1 MSVET
6 SGLSAAEPHV
16 IQPSTAQQSAVPP
29 RSRRLGLVAM
39 VLGLGVFGGS
49 ILVSILMG
57 LAASPYAVSG
67 PTGFNV
73 YLQFDP
79 NDSVEST
86 LVVLALAHVALGTL
100 LGVWALT
107 QGIAAIATGRGRAF
121 GVVALVASVLAPV
134 ISLVVYIATAV
145 ANAPH

>member
-1 MSVET
+1 MSIET
-6 SGLSAAEPHV
+6 SGLSAPEPYV
-16 IQPSTAQQSAVPP
+16 IQRPAAQQSAVPP
-29 RSRRLGLVAM
+29 RSRKLGLVAM
-39 VLGLGVFGGS
+39 GLGLGVFGGS
-49 ILVSILMG
+49 ILASILMG
-57 LAASPYAVSG
+57 LAASPYAISG
-67 PTGFNV
+67 PMGFNV
-73 YLQFDP
+73 NLQFDP
-79 NDSVEST
+79 DDPIEST
-86 LVVLALAHVALGTL
+86 LVVLAFAHVTLGTL